1 MADLP
6 DPIPGLVIRYSY
18 LWHQEYAR
26 GRTIG
31 SKDRPCV
38 VVLAVTHETN
48 GEVTVAVAPI
58 THAVPKNPGGMVKL
72 TAATQRR
79 LKLDADQCWIVA
91 TEVNEFK
98 WPGPDVVAISDG
110 EYAYGELPEVV
121 FLDLKKKLL
130 LASTSRVPRTE

>member
-18 LWHQEYAR
+18 LWQQEYAK

-38 VVLAVTHETN
+38 VVLAVTHAAN
-48 GEVTVAVAPI
+48 GEITVAVAPI
-58 THAVPKNPGGMVKL
+58 THTAPDDAHRAIKL

-91 TEVNEFK
+91 SEVNEFK
-98 WPGPDVVAISDG
+98 WPGPDIVPTPGG

-130 LASTSRVPRTE
+130 TASAPRIPRTE